1 MVPPRG
7 SIIKSRQ
14 REWFTSRDLQTAFMA
29 ARLYLSEPQLFILRS
44 LVHAFSQQH
53 QQQHGH
59 VLSAETDGARLET
72 DLDKLHRVPV
82 IGSAHSLNAQ
92 WLKRYLIHLR
102 LTKKLKSAAPP
113 PPSAN
118 PMVADPLIPTKGSVP
133 TDQDR
138 SPVPWKVWLGRKLKK
153 EVRSGLTKPKEFER
167 ALSGLNHPL
176 GKEDIELMLRT
187 YSVLPPEVLQQE
199 VECRIESWLLDMD
212 GRRDFQHELNVNLRR
227 WIWTKVRD
235 EKIKLPTAEKGYWH
249 VWQSLPED
257 QKKVVKADILNMI
270 IQQKREELLSKERT
284 KQVITRE
291 LYWKFDEKRG
301 SSSTY
306 NWMTFLSNHIKSFK
320 KALEDFRVNE
330 NDRLKRLASV
340 KSKKKTVA
348 GLSEVESKLKKMQP
362 NMDSYHQ
369 IELQKAI
376 NALRRTALIN
386 NVAKGTVITK
396 EAFDEHLKDL
406 LAPYLIIKKQKQKQ
420 KASSSR
426 TSSSAASSSS
436 PSSRE
441 GKDSNDLSGIFHSEL
456 KKAVDR
462 VVELESE
469 RSRNSK
475 ARYLEW
481 LNEKDFQRSQEL
493 KRLVSSTV
501 DH

>member
-1 MVPPRG
+1 M
-7 SIIKSRQ
+7 
-14 REWFTSRDLQTAFMA
+14 
-29 ARLYLSEPQLFILRS
+29 
-44 LVHAFSQQH
+44 
-53 QQQHGH
+53 
-59 VLSAETDGARLET
+59 
-72 DLDKLHRVPV
+72 
-82 IGSAHSLNAQ
+82 GSAS
-92 WLKRYLIHLR
+92 
-102 LTKKLKSAAPP
+102 
-113 PPSAN
+113 
-118 PMVADPLIPTKGSVP
+118 

-227 WIWTKVRD
+227 WIWNKMRD

-249 VWQSLPED
+249 VWESLPED
-257 QKKVVKADILNMI
+257 QKKVVKGDILNMI

-301 SSSTY
+301 SSSRGD
-306 NWMTFLSNHIKSFK
+306 NWTTFLSNHIKSFK

-330 NDRLKRLASV
+330 NDRLKRLAAV

-348 GLSEVESKLKKMQP
+348 GLSEVESKLKKMKP

-386 NVAKGTVITK
+386 NVAK
-396 EAFDEHLKDL
+396 
-406 LAPYLIIKKQKQKQ
+406 
-420 KASSSR
+420 
-426 TSSSAASSSS
+426 
-436 PSSRE
+436 
-441 GKDSNDLSGIFHSEL
+441 
-456 KKAVDR
+456 
-462 VVELESE
+462 
-469 RSRNSK
+469 
-475 ARYLEW
+475 
-481 LNEKDFQRSQEL
+481 
-493 KRLVSSTV
+493 
-501 DH
+501 